1 MSRPSTC
8 SDASHVRPITI
19 ALRNKALPP
28 DSPNAWVTLDVTM
41 HMPPNGLGDE
51 PPTLTP
57 VEPPPPTHWE
67 GTWKETAPFYASPE
81 SRSGRKPL
89 HGSFSRGPS
98 AIWRKVEL
106 PDRPPFYYSEQFGI
120 STWKRPLPPPPMH
133 PIAIPSTDF
142 RAVQP
147 EWDLLTD
154 EDRRNLLYGLQRLS
168 ELQVPTAPPPPA
180 HGEVEEGEEGE
191 EEEEEGGRY
200 GAQAS
205 RLPLLSVTAKQQG
218 ADLLP
223 SEPLHLDVNAMRAR
237 KQSKLVEGAA
247 SEEVAASRTKR
258 LEHARRTKEQLYA
271 LQAKMAAKAAAK
283 AATSAE
289 RRPERTQESVA
300 SSSAVPSAP
309 APSFAGGAELI
320 NPALAAKLA
329 ALFDEPQP
337 KKTEL
342 APKPP
347 DAPKPQNPA
356 RASNL
361 YGPSKRVAASMAVQP
376 LSLKQIEDQ
385 LVEKCKALRSDEQAL
400 HKLRDQIHREKLEVQ
415 RAKMQA
421 PGYVDFV
428 RDKNPKAVPEF
439 AWARR
444 VEQLGEKARQRREH
458 ERDHHERYTLL
469 VQDELHRAVVSAR
482 GRLQADPLGSSV
494 GGDPSTLLLPG
505 LGSPRTPALPPRK
518 GPSTLKAGPGTM
530 YSKENAKGRARRLA
544 AMLNSKAPVPSWDF
558 PRPSRQQPEVA

>member
-1 MSRPSTC
+1 
-8 SDASHVRPITI
+8 
-19 ALRNKALPP
+19 
-28 DSPNAWVTLDVTM
+28 
-41 HMPPNGLGDE
+41 
-51 PPTLTP
+51 
-57 VEPPPPTHWE
+57 
-67 GTWKETAPFYASPE
+67 
-81 SRSGRKPL
+81 
-89 HGSFSRGPS
+89 
-98 AIWRKVEL
+98 
-106 PDRPPFYYSEQFGI
+106 
-120 STWKRPLPPPPMH
+120 MH

-180 HGEVEEGEEGE
+180 HGEVEEGEE
-191 EEEEEGGRY
+191 EEEEEGGRD

-218 ADLLP
+218 AELLP
-223 SEPLHLDVNAMRAR
+223 SEPLHLDVNAVRAR
-237 KQSKLVEGAA
+237 KQSKFEEDAA
-247 SEEVAASRTKR
+247 SEEVAASREKR

-289 RRPERTQESVA
+289 RRPERPQESVA
-300 SSSAVPSAP
+300 SASAVPSAP
-309 APSFAGGAELI
+309 APSFAGGADELI

-356 RASNL
+356 RVSNL

-415 RAKMQA
+415 RAKMQT

-482 GRLQADPLGSSV
+482 GRLQADPHGSSV

>member
-1 MSRPSTC
+1 MSRSRP
-8 SDASHVRPITI
+8 DAAQIRPITI

-41 HMPPNGLGDE
+41 HMPPDGLGDE
-51 PPTLTP
+51 PPTLTQ
-57 VEPPPPTHWE
+57 VEPPPPMHWE

-168 ELQVPTAPPPPA
+168 ELQVPTAPPPA
-180 HGEVEEGEEGE
+180 HGEVEEGEE
-191 EEEEEGGRY
+191 EEEEEGGRD

-223 SEPLHLDVNAMRAR
+223 SEPLLLDVNAMRAR
-237 KQSKLVEGAA
+237 KQSKCEEEAA

-258 LEHARRTKEQLYA
+258 LEHARRTKEELYA

-283 AATSAE
+283 AAGSAE

-300 SSSAVPSAP
+300 PPSAS
-309 APSFAGGAELI
+309 APSFLGGADELI

-347 DAPKPQNPA
+347 DAPKPLNTA
-356 RASNL
+356 RASSL

-385 LVEKCKALRSDEQAL
+385 LVEKCKALRSDEEAL
-400 HKLRDQIHREKLEVQ
+400 HKLRDQIHRGKLEVQ
-415 RAKMQA
+415 RAKMQT

-439 AWARR
+439 AWERR

-458 ERDHHERYTLL
+458 ERDHHERYTRL

-482 GRLQADPLGSSV
+482 GWLQADLLGSSA

-558 PRPSRQQPEVA
+558 PRPSRQQPEAA